1 MLGGSLEDPSRLTGG
16 SQETPGCSHETPRRL
31 SGGSRRLSG
40 GFKVI
45 YVPRV
50 RCLPR
55 RQDKG
60 SIDCMNAL
68 EDGCFE
74 NECRIVL
81 LQYWSSFIL
90 D

>member
-1 MLGGSLEDPSRLTGG
+1 MRFQ
-16 SQETPGCSHETPRRL
+16 QEASGRL

-45 YVPRV
+45 YVLRV
-50 RCLPR
+50 RCLAHK
-55 RQDKG
+55 QDKG

-68 EDGCFE
+68 EDGGFE
-74 NECRIVL
+74 HECRIVL

-90 D
+90 V